1 MDDASMANS
10 VSSGQ
15 ECMTLM
21 PEWLSDPLLQ
31 QLFELARKCGGE
43 GRIVGGAVRDPL
55 SGRGQENSGRRG
67 KIICPRYRYGGVCTH
82 CPISDAA
89 RAAGLAVYE
98 TGLVHGTVTIG
109 QIITKSR

>member
-1 MDDASMANS
+1 MANS

-43 GRIVGGAVRDPL
+43 GRIVGGAVRDL
-55 SGRGQENSGRRG
+55 YLAGG
-67 KIICPRYRYGGVCTH
+67 KKFR
-82 CPISDAA
+82 
-89 RAAGLAVYE
+89 
-98 TGLVHGTVTIG
+98 
-109 QIITKSR
+109 